1 MTIFVLVIESNK
13 IVSFSKLTNKSVC
26 AWFTMMCSV
35 IQEHR
40 LQFGNCTRYISR
52 DPILKDKHEEK
63 ERTIRGEET
72 KKLTNKM
79 LKLLTLST
87 NNLKSSCIFMKM
99 PWQRIYTK
107 HVPYANIHH
116 QAQNTQISSGNS
128 QSVFVYRNLRCT
140 RHLSRHAQGCD
151 RNDKRFCLQ
160 GSCFFVMD

>member
-1 MTIFVLVIESNK
+1 
-13 IVSFSKLTNKSVC
+13 
-26 AWFTMMCSV
+26 MMCSV

-99 PWQRIYTK
+99 P
-107 HVPYANIHH
+107 
-116 QAQNTQISSGNS
+116 
-128 QSVFVYRNLRCT
+128 
-140 RHLSRHAQGCD
+140 
-151 RNDKRFCLQ
+151 
-160 GSCFFVMD
+160 